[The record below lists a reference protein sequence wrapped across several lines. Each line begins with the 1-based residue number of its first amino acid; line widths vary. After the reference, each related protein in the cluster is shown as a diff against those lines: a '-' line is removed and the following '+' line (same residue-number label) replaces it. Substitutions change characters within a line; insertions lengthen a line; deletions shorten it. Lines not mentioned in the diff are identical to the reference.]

1 MRALIPVLDSVN
13 ALPAVRYVI
22 RESLSGERHDVR
34 LLDVRSPLGH
44 ALEGWLTGDALQP
57 ACELLD
63 RFRVRHTVQRIAAQD
78 RADAIVAA
86 ALSEGPDAIVLG
98 TARYRSATRMSED
111 GVVQKLLEVA
121 PLPVL
126 LVTGREVSRLER
138 YGVAAGLGATLGL
151 IFLG

>member
-1 MRALIPVLDSVN
+1 
-13 ALPAVRYVI
+13 
-22 RESLSGERHDVR
+22 
-34 LLDVRSPLGH
+34 
-44 ALEGWLTGDALQP
+44 
-57 ACELLD
+57 
-63 RFRVRHTVQRIAAQD
+63 VQRIAAQD

-121 PLPVL
+121 PVPVL

-138 YGVAAGLGATLGL
+138 YGIAAGLGATLGL

>member
-22 RESLSGERHDVR
+22 RESLSGERYDVQ

-44 ALEGWLTGDALQP
+44 AVEGWLTGDPLQP
-57 ACELLD
+57 ASELLD
-63 RFRVRHTVQRIAAQD
+63 RFRVRHTVQRLAAHD
-78 RADAIVAA
+78 RADAIIAA
-86 ALSEGPDAIVLG
+86 ARSEEPDAIVLG

-111 GVVQKLLEVA
+111 SVIQKLLEVA
-121 PLPVL
+121 PVPVL
-126 LVTGREVSRLER
+126 LVTGKEVSRLER